1 MIVNKLFFQKIYSLH
16 VFWFGSVLLPPPKMD
31 QKYKNLLIPPFFYS
45 SIGPVW
51 LMLWS
56 WNLVSWYNLSN
67 WVCWYIVCCV
77 APLVFADSAK
87 TRKINVLLK
96 ILFFEN
102 KNSFLCFAKN
112 YHIANKVFFQNIYR
126 LHASWSIWHWS
137 TSIWRHYAVM
147 IQSPLAKRNVQL
159 IINIGLQ
166 CETLKQ

>member
-96 ILFFEN
+96 ILFFYFCVLQ
-102 KNSFLCFAKN
+102 KTIISPIKCSFR
-112 YHIANKVFFQNIYR
+112 IY
-126 LHASWSIWHWS
+126 IG
-137 TSIWRHYAVM
+137 YM
-147 IQSPLAKRNVQL
+147 PLDQYDIDQHQYDVIML
-159 IINIGLQ
+159 
-166 CETLKQ
+166 